1 MGLPKGRTN
10 NKKGRPKG
18 RPNLVSNDVRESF
31 STLIKWYISNDQY
44 VIDFLTLKPH
54 ERLKHIEA
62 ISNYTIAKLQSVEMN
77 SFSDLERLSDDQL
90 DKIINQ
96 VIEAVN
102 KRQDF

>member
-10 NKKGRPKG
+10 NPRGRPKG
-18 RPNLVSNDVRESF
+18 KPNLVSHDIRVSF
-31 STLIKWYISNDQY
+31 SNLIKWYISDDQY
-44 VIDFLTLKPH
+44 FKDFMLLKPH

-62 ISNYTIAKLQSVEMN
+62 ISNYSVAKLQSVEMN

-96 VIEAVN
+96 VIDIVN
-102 KRQDF
+102 LKQ